1 MKVLI
6 LSCNTGQGH
15 NSAGRA
21 LIEEFTARGVHAD
34 MRDALAFES
43 EFTSKM
49 ICGIHAKCS
58 LHVPKLLIKGLDV
71 AEKMLEKE
79 DYKKD

>member
-21 LIEEFTARGVHAD
+21 LLEHFNALGIPCD
-34 MRDALAFES
+34 MQDTLAFDS
-43 EFTSKM
+43 EFTSQAVSK
-49 ICGIHAKCS
+49 IHAGCAVHAPE
-58 LHVPKLLIKGLDV
+58 LYGAGIQV
-71 AEKMLEKE
+71 AKMME
-79 DYKKD
+79 